1 VIVEKRS
8 APTSLLHFSGDIEKK
23 AEDEKARFESSW
35 HLAQSNKTWFPEVT
49 ITLPVSFAGIL
60 WVECGG
66 FLGRKLVGEARKT
79 LGTRIGHKLELQNEY
94 VAVEEVS
101 CLGHSICRTNHCCH
115 PVRLRCCPHISPKFS
130 TRPMRAIYESSSLAG
145 HGWREC
151 QTLCRCQRCLNASEF
166 LAARSAGSK
175 LPDGRG
181 APMARCLDRTR
192 AGLRLSRDY
201 PARQPCDSW
210 QCQIAVI

>member
-1 VIVEKRS
+1 MTT
-8 APTSLLHFSGDIEKK
+8 TSPI
-23 AEDEKARFESSW
+23 
-35 HLAQSNKTWFPEVT
+35 
-49 ITLPVSFAGIL
+49 SFAGIP

-66 FLGRKLVGEARKT
+66 FLGQKLVGEARKT

-101 CLGHSICRTNHCCH
+101 CLGHSICRTNHSRTLCSLG
-115 PVRLRCCPHISPKFS
+115 VTLLGLGAVPHISPQFS

-151 QTLCRCQRCLNASEF
+151 QTLCRCQRCLNASE
-166 LAARSAGSK
+166 LYQAADQPCSA
-175 LPDGRG
+175 LRG
-181 APMARCLDRTR
+181 VKAAPRPRCSNALTRCLERTD
-192 AGLRLSRDY
+192 AALRLSRDY
-201 PARQPCDSW
+201 PAPQPCDSW